1 MGEGFLSWSFISSSD
16 WESFFNP
23 NEEIECSLSQICFR
37 PHNWGS
43 FFNLMMGKRLDWLHI
58 RFRPHDWGSFFNH
71 AVRFD
76 KEKVSVFVPMIGDLF
91 LIRWEGNE
99 C

>member
-1 MGEGFLSWSFISSSD
+1 
-16 WESFFNP
+16 
-23 NEEIECSLSQICFR
+23 
-37 PHNWGS
+37 
-43 FFNLMMGKRLDWLHI
+43 MMGKRLDWLHI

-91 LIRWEGNE
+91 LISGFCFLCSKCHPVFVPMIGDLFLILNQLDQRT
-99 C
+99 